1 MFGVLVMMYVSE
13 CRSYRTIRETRAA
26 GVRTT
31 SSRINAFRR
40 SYNAFRNTSRR
51 YTAFRTANR
60 RHNASLA
67 SRSGQSVCRARDM
80 ERTAVMRYAAAVL
93 FFVLVFAGYMI
104 MSTGAAEQ
112 TPADAAAGESFR
124 IVSPGETLWEIAAAV
139 KADGMDTRRAVYEI
153 KQRNGL
159 KDGILLAGQRLII
172 PDWKSQ

>member
-31 SSRINAFRR
+31 SSRI
-40 SYNAFRNTSRR
+40 NAFRNTSRR

>member
-1 MFGVLVMMYVSE
+1 
-13 CRSYRTIRETRAA
+13 
-26 GVRTT
+26 
-31 SSRINAFRR
+31 
-40 SYNAFRNTSRR
+40 
-51 YTAFRTANR
+51 
-60 RHNASLA
+60 
-67 SRSGQSVCRARDM
+67 
-80 ERTAVMRYAAAVL
+80 MRYAAAVL

-112 TPADAAAGESFR
+112 TPADAGAGESFR